1 MTRIDEAVDVS
12 LSNAGEPCGF
22 SWQGRNYSV
31 NAKPLRWFAR
41 REWWVEA
48 ARVQRGIGAGVLELE
63 MWRVCA
69 CLDGGPTGIFE
80 LIHIDQDNSWKLV
93 RYYLAE
99 AA

>member
-1 MTRIDEAVDVS
+1 MTRVDETVEVS
-12 LSNAGEPCGF
+12 ISATGEPVGF
-22 SWQGRNYSV
+22 VWQGVSYGV

-69 CLDGGPTGIFE
+69 CVGTGPTGIFE
-80 LIHIDQDNSWKLV
+80 LIHQDADNSWKLV

>member
-1 MTRIDEAVDVS
+1 MTRVDETVEVS
-12 LSNAGEPCGF
+12 VAASGEPIGF
-22 SWQGRNYSV
+22 SWNGVRYSV
-31 NAKPLRWFAR
+31 NARPLRWFAR

-69 CLDGGPTGIFE
+69 CVGNGPTGIFE
-80 LIHIDQDNSWKLV
+80 LVWNAETGLWKLV
-93 RYYLAE
+93 RYYLAT